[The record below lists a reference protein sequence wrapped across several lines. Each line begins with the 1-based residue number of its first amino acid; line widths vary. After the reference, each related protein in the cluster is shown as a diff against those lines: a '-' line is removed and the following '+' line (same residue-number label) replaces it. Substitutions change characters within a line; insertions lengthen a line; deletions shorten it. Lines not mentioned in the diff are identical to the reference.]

1 MKRIG
6 YIYKY
11 NPSEGLGILVYGK
24 WKVESGYGWRSS
36 TIIKNTPIL
45 FSANDLLSEV
55 GTGQL
60 VYFDLDDQTASNIER
75 ASLSNFK
82 VEYINSIIRCGE
94 HESEYSFYSDNTYIS
109 FECLDNIIMPNED
122 IYKKE
127 KSSNDEK
134 ISSLEDFCDEDLELL
149 DLFIDEDDFTTIEIN
164 PTDTTIE
171 NTNLP
176 ESIVELFNCFGKYK
190 HKNKKDSKLLN
201 VFDLSLWVDQDV
213 LDNEYY
219 GKKVDELKFLYD
231 LFVLKKR
238 YDRKGNEINVKI
250 EDGCISPTWSLLLS
264 KFSDNDLKEII
275 YEAPKLQPA
284 LPVDFCKKNAGFLSD
299 EYMQVVLL
307 A

>member
-94 HESEYSFYSDNTYIS
+94 HESEYSFSS
-109 FECLDNIIMPNED
+109 FPQLFYPLMTRQFFCDFH
-122 IYKKE
+122 E
-127 KSSNDEK
+127 KS
-134 ISSLEDFCDEDLELL
+134 EDFCV
-149 DLFIDEDDFTTIEIN
+149 
-164 PTDTTIE
+164 
-171 NTNLP
+171 
-176 ESIVELFNCFGKYK
+176 S
-190 HKNKKDSKLLN
+190 
-201 VFDLSLWVDQDV
+201 
-213 LDNEYY
+213 
-219 GKKVDELKFLYD
+219 
-231 LFVLKKR
+231 
-238 YDRKGNEINVKI
+238 
-250 EDGCISPTWSLLLS
+250 
-264 KFSDNDLKEII
+264 
-275 YEAPKLQPA
+275 
-284 LPVDFCKKNAGFLSD
+284 
-299 EYMQVVLL
+299 
-307 A
+307 